1 MKCLSLSLMQT
12 KQECKLIYSAE
23 AKTEGKIGPSVIHQG
38 AIAVLVVRGHR
49 KWKNPSY
56 CMQPTLIRGQKPD

>member
-12 KQECKLIYSAE
+12 KQECKLICSAE
-23 AKTEGKIGPSVIHQG
+23 AKIGGKIGASVIHQG

-49 KWKNPSY
+49 KWKNLSY
-56 CMQPTLIRGQKPD
+56 WLQPTVIHGQKPD